1 MTIFRGAQIGPDA
14 TAEDVAYLQ
23 ELGANLVRW
32 ELAPEPHLQGEG
44 WLVRVL
50 DGAGRLRDIAEK
62 FPKMTF
68 NVSLMKVPV
77 EGRNSLIGKGW
88 SGIRE
93 RLLWSSNVKFYT
105 LYNEPDTNSHSI
117 CNDYMSSGMVG
128 TGPLGK
134 QHNSPKFCLS
144 HPHGDPIHFKGA
156 APVRTPG
163 SRGWYTV
170 NVYQPLEFTHQGI
183 YEYPVGVTYPGKESL
198 LKTLK
203 PVRSFQ
209 LKHRRKI
216 MVGEF
221 SCSNHTAEI
230 EKHRYIRDCIDLF
243 EEYGWSWSYHAI
255 GHEDPV
261 WYPDG
266 WVLELLKD
274 YWRKNGKA

>member
-1 MTIFRGAQIGPDA
+1 MIYRGSQVGPDA

-23 ELGANLVRW
+23 ELGANLIRW

-93 RLLWSSNVKFYT
+93 RLLWCANVKFYT

-117 CNDYMSSGMVG
+117 CNDYMNSGIIG
-128 TGPLGK
+128 CGPLGR

-144 HPHGDPIHFKGA
+144 HPHGDPIHFKA
-156 APVRTPG
+156 AQPVRTLG
-163 SRGWYTV
+163 SRGWYTF
-170 NVYQPLEFTHQGI
+170 NMWTPLPFTHQGV
-183 YEYPVGVTYPGKESL
+183 YPQYPVGVPAP
-198 LKTLK
+198 LKDWIRAALK

-216 MVGEF
+216 LVGEVG
-221 SCSNHTAEI
+221 CSNHTAEGDKLSYLKNCI
-230 EKHRYIRDCIDLF
+230 ELF

-261 WYPDG
+261 WYPTAAVSD
-266 WVLELLKD
+266 LLAH
-274 YWRKNGKA
+274 YWGKNHE